1 MTRRPDVTVIMPAY
15 KAIDTIAESIRSVQ
29 AQTLQNWELII
40 VDDGSP
46 DETAQTAIAAARND
60 RRISVIQRC
69 NRGPSAARNHG
80 AGMARS
86 DVLAF
91 LDADDL
97 WAPQRLEGMLY
108 ALAEKPRAGV
118 VFSRTRFFDADTLQ
132 QGTLTPY
139 RPALS
144 APDLFA
150 ENAVCSTSNIVCRKA
165 LFEKTGGFNPDLA
178 YAEDQDWLL
187 RIALGTDWKIVG
199 LDEEWFFYR
208 SSNASQSADLEKMRQ
223 GWLRM
228 VGAACQSFPETA
240 PRAARLA
247 YGPIHRQLARR
258 ALRMARPAESL
269 RFLGLAIRYNPGL
282 LLRQPKRTALTLLG
296 TLISFLPNRK
306 LKELVAK

>member
-1 MTRRPDVTVIMPAY
+1 MTRNPGVTVIMPAY
-15 KAIDTIAESIRSVQ
+15 KAMETIAESIRSVQ
-29 AQTLQNWELII
+29 SQTLRNWELII

-46 DETAQTAIAAARND
+46 DETAKTAIAAAGND
-60 RRISVIQRC
+60 ERISVIQRS

-80 AGMARS
+80 AGLARAGI
-86 DVLAF
+86 LAF

-97 WAPQRLEGMLY
+97 WAPHRLEGMSR
-108 ALAEKPRAGV
+108 ALVEKPDAGI

-132 QGTLTPY
+132 PGTLTDH
-139 RPALS
+139 RPILS
-144 APDLFA
+144 AADLFA

-165 LFEKTGGFNPDLA
+165 VFDQTDGFNPDLA

-187 RIALGTDWKIVG
+187 RVALGTDWKIIG
-199 LDEEWFFYR
+199 LDKEWFFYR
-208 SSNASQSADLEKMRQ
+208 SSDASQSADLEKMRL

-228 VGAACQSFPETA
+228 VNAAHSAFPETA
-240 PRAARLA
+240 PKAARLA

-258 ALRMARPAESL
+258 ALRLARPAEAF
-269 RFLGLAIRYNPGL
+269 RFLCLAVRYNPGL
-282 LLRQPKRTALTLLG
+282 FLRQPRRTLLTLIG